1 MFHVFNATVFLGAA
15 ISLTA
20 IYICCALFGIYFLW
34 RVLCYNS
41 IKPFLVFLVSGA
53 LFTVIGFVLSLF
65 IPVFYFLFTIF
76 HPHCGEP
83 NAGDGLG
90 VLISLYF
97 HADVCIAISMIGAIK
112 IMIKNRIAS
121 KNRWSDNMEK
131 NPIRRSCTFMSFMF
145 SLFAAL
151 QCTIR
156 AFASIASG

>member
-1 MFHVFNATVFLGAA
+1 MMKNYSLEIIDGLICSMVFNATVFLGAA

-53 LFTVIGFVLSLF
+53 LFTVIGFILSIFL
-65 IPVFYFLFTIF
+65 PVFYVLFTMF

-90 VLISLYF
+90 VLISFYLNAEIY
-97 HADVCIAISMIGAIK
+97 IAISIIGAIK

-121 KNRWSDNMEK
+121 KKQME
-131 NPIRRSCTFMSFMF
+131 
-145 SLFAAL
+145 
-151 QCTIR
+151 
-156 AFASIASG
+156 

>member
-1 MFHVFNATVFLGAA
+1 MMKNYSLEIIDGLICSVVCNITIFLGAA
-15 ISLTA
+15 IGPIIG
-20 IYICCALFGIYFLW
+20 IYISGAVFGIYLLW
-34 RVLCYNS
+34 RVIRYDS

-53 LFTVIGFVLSLF
+53 LFTVIGFVISLF

-121 KNRWSDNMEK
+121 KKQME
-131 NPIRRSCTFMSFMF
+131 
-145 SLFAAL
+145 
-151 QCTIR
+151 
-156 AFASIASG
+156 

>member
-1 MFHVFNATVFLGAA
+1 MMKNYSLEIIDGLICSVICNITIFLGAA
-15 ISLTA
+15 IGPIIG
-20 IYICCALFGIYFLW
+20 IYISGAVFGIYFLW
-34 RVLCYNS
+34 RAIRYDS

-121 KNRWSDNMEK
+121 KKHME
-131 NPIRRSCTFMSFMF
+131 
-145 SLFAAL
+145 
-151 QCTIR
+151 
-156 AFASIASG
+156 

>member
-1 MFHVFNATVFLGAA
+1 MMKNYSLEIIDGLICSVVFNATVFLGAA

-65 IPVFYFLFTIF
+65 LPVFYVLFTMF
-76 HPHCGEP
+76 HPGYGKP
-83 NAGDGLG
+83 NAGSGLG
-90 VLISLYF
+90 VLISFYLNAEIYI
-97 HADVCIAISMIGAIK
+97 VISIIGAIK

-121 KNRWSDNMEK
+121 KKQME
-131 NPIRRSCTFMSFMF
+131 
-145 SLFAAL
+145 
-151 QCTIR
+151 
-156 AFASIASG
+156 